1 MKIPFIIINFMS
13 GLVFLELQLLSSMA
27 MPMDYDGLRTDDT
40 SERTDNVDE
49 YRRTCIDFIE
59 DISHDYE
66 AWVDYYKL
74 PEDEDKRRRAGIRA
88 TITRTNEW
96 IAKVAQSIQ
105 AVDVVMNDGIQKM
118 AESTAGKP
126 LEVGVF
132 VNQKSSYAETK
143 PGIIDVNVKASG
155 REGRKMKLGF
165 HFKDDRFRIES
176 TCEAYL
182 DETDLPTEE
191 FDMIDIHLKL
201 HAENAKQR
209 DVISFTVT
217 VSEVENDVE
226 IDRRGLTTIVHLV

>member
-1 MKIPFIIINFMS
+1 
-13 GLVFLELQLLSSMA
+13 MA
-27 MPMDYDGLRTDDT
+27 MPMDYDGMRTDDA
-40 SERTDNVDE
+40 SLRTDNVDD

-74 PEDEDKRRRAGIRA
+74 PEDEDKRRRAGICA

-96 IAKVAQSIQ
+96 IAKVSQSIK
-105 AVDVVMNDGIQKM
+105 AIDVVMNDGIQKM

-126 LEVGVF
+126 FDIGVF
-132 VNQKSSYAETK
+132 VNQKSSYTETK
-143 PGIIDVNVKASG
+143 PGIIDVTVKAT
-155 REGRKMKLGF
+155 GRKGRKTKLGF

-176 TCEAYL
+176 TCDAYL
-182 DETDLPTEE
+182 DQSNLPTTE
-191 FDMIDIHLKL
+191 FDMLDLNLKL
-201 HAENAKQR
+201 HAENAKPR

-226 IDRRGLTTIVHLV
+226 IDRRGHTTIVHLV

>member
-1 MKIPFIIINFMS
+1 
-13 GLVFLELQLLSSMA
+13 
-27 MPMDYDGLRTDDT
+27 MDYDGLRTDDE

-96 IAKVAQSIQ
+96 IAKVAQSIKG
-105 AVDVVMNDGIQKM
+105 VDVVMNDGIQKM

-126 LEVGVF
+126 IEIGVF
-132 VNQKSSYAETK
+132 VNHRSGYTETS
-143 PGIIDVNVKASG
+143 PGIIDVNVKG
-155 REGRKMKLGF
+155 HGRKGRKIRLGF

-176 TCEAYL
+176 TCDAYI
-182 DETDLPTEE
+182 DESSLSTRESEL
-191 FDMIDIHLKL
+191 FDAHLKL
-201 HAENAKQR
+201 YAQKAKPR

-217 VSEVENDVE
+217 LCEVEDGVE
-226 IDRRGLTTIVHLV
+226 IDRRGISTIVHLV

>member
-1 MKIPFIIINFMS
+1 
-13 GLVFLELQLLSSMA
+13 
-27 MPMDYDGLRTDDT
+27 MDFDGMRTDDA
-40 SERTDNVDE
+40 SLRTDNVDD
-49 YRRTCIDFIE
+49 YKRTCIDFIE

-96 IAKVAQSIQ
+96 IAKVAQSIK

-126 LEVGVF
+126 FDIGVF
-132 VNQKSSYAETK
+132 INHKSSYTETK
-143 PGIIDVNVKASG
+143 PGIIDVNVKATG
-155 REGRKMKLGF
+155 RDGRKTKLGF

-176 TCEAYL
+176 TCNAYL
-182 DETDLPTEE
+182 DESNLPTSE
-191 FDMIDIHLKL
+191 FDMLDLNLKL
-201 HAENAKQR
+201 YAENAKPR

-217 VSEVENDVE
+217 ISEVENDVE
-226 IDRRGLTTIVHLV
+226 IDRRGHTTIVHLV